1 MKEKIKIGFT
11 DFWGYDQYLFN
22 PNDNY
27 FVDLFSLKYDVV
39 VSNDNPDLLI
49 YSVFGEQFKNYDCKK
64 ILFNGENREMLEHYS
79 RADVAL
85 SHHNRK
91 AHEIYMPLWV
101 IFVNWFNKDQLRPLP
116 SNPTYLLSLDKIQN
130 NRERFLNTD
139 RKFCAFINNNPVQDR
154 IDLFND
160 LQAYD
165 KVDSYGSLFN
175 NVGYQLRGS
184 EKDKVDLLH
193 NYKFTIAYENSIHHG
208 YVTEKIIQPMEAGCI
223 PIYKGGFFNPYFDM
237 DAVITFPND
246 IFENRKNYKDLVMI
260 PPLRLD
266 NIMNDFSP
274 EIMLEKILKKL

>member
-27 FVDLFSLKYDVV
+27 FVDLFSLKYDVI

-49 YSVFGEQFKNYDCKK
+49 YSVFGEHFKNYNCKK
-64 ILFNGENREMLEHYS
+64 ILFSGENRDMVEHYQH
-79 RADVAL
+79 ANVAL
-85 SHHNRK
+85 SHKDENDN
-91 AHEIYMPLWV
+91 EIYMPLWT
-101 IFVNWFNKDQLRPLP
+101 IFVNWFNKEQLRPLP

-130 NRERFLNTD
+130 NRERFLNND

-154 IDLFND
+154 IDLFNQ
-160 LQAYD
+160 LQTYA

-184 EKDKVDLLH
+184 EKDKVDLLD

-223 PIYKGGFFNPYFDM
+223 PIYKGGFFNRYFDM

-246 IFENRKNYKDLVMI
+246 ILENRKNYKDLVMI